1 MPGKYY
7 VGLSAKFIDFETKW
21 KWIIF
26 ADEDGDSLKIQ
37 AKTKNPSEIYM
48 DIAILYRIR
57 EEYAAEIYK
66 KWPTKRY
73 HKDYILMAKNAIQ
86 IVPENYFNN
95 DFFTKKEEIT
105 SVMADSVNKVFK
117 ENFAEVIALIIT
129 DIQLDQQFETSLEN
143 QQIQK
148 RQAETAR
155 EQQKIDELEGEI
167 QVIRSK
173 YNTQVRDIQANAA
186 RRAAVI
192 TETANSKGVSAQ
204 ISSMRA
210 GYRQMQASG
219 LGMSAAEVVQYHF
232 YRRMRYDKSEK
243 LDLYVSPDSTV
254 SLTAN

>member
-1 MPGKYY
+1 MVDKGVAIGGACCCVTIIAIISAILLGGSYADVDYHYVGILKNTINKEVNTKEIYMPGKYY

-86 IVPENYFNN
+86 IVPENYSNN

-105 SVMADSVNKVFK
+105 SVMADSVNQVFK

-129 DIQLDQQFETSLEN
+129 DI
-143 QQIQK
+143 
-148 RQAETAR
+148 
-155 EQQKIDELEGEI
+155 
-167 QVIRSK
+167 
-173 YNTQVRDIQANAA
+173 
-186 RRAAVI
+186 
-192 TETANSKGVSAQ
+192 
-204 ISSMRA
+204 
-210 GYRQMQASG
+210 
-219 LGMSAAEVVQYHF
+219 
-232 YRRMRYDKSEK
+232 
-243 LDLYVSPDSTV
+243 
-254 SLTAN
+254 